1 MWESMRS
8 SKKKNKRNQQHS
20 ALEQKIHNR
29 YVLKDQIWSALSKDE
44 KTYDNTPTL
53 LKYKD
58 HCLVCLDSSLT
69 ALFYS
74 HTAQNE
80 LPHHVNAICIKHFN
94 EASVSVLLTVRQVN
108 ILEERGQGALQCI
121 CKWNIQ
127 HEYKNA
133 FGRSAQVISDNWSKL
148 VILNWIGI
156 KMPQILIC
164 KYCDWLKCSETVE
177 HFSQCSQFVHLV
189 SIINQSH
196 YIKYIFNHV
205 SATWSVRTAVFLG
218 CHNSKNTLSYMSVPV
233 CACFIVIMIYN
244 FLI

>member
-1 MWESMRS
+1 MFFPPLAI
-8 SKKKNKRNQQHS
+8 KKHFASCGRAWGAVKKTNKQKK
-20 ALEQKIHNR
+20 EQKKSAAFCSWAKRSQSEHNR

-44 KTYDNTPTL
+44 KTNHNTPTL

-58 HCLVCLDSSLT
+58 QCLVCLDSSLT

-148 VILNWIGI
+148 VILN
-156 KMPQILIC
+156 KKLN
-164 KYCDWLKCSETVE
+164 L
-177 HFSQCSQFVHLV
+177 
-189 SIINQSH
+189 N
-196 YIKYIFNHV
+196 
-205 SATWSVRTAVFLG
+205 
-218 CHNSKNTLSYMSVPV
+218 KNASN
-233 CACFIVIMIYN
+233 A
-244 FLI
+244 